1 MIRLA
6 LILFSAVVAGT
17 IFAFTLEL
25 PKPKPIDPTNMVKV
39 DVVAAREPV
48 PEPGTVMDVGDLSSG
63 YVHSGGYPRYMPPQ
77 APPEPVY
84 DEPVREAEPVARPA
98 PARSQS
104 DPVYYQRYVRESVS
118 REPPPMPRV
127 YQPQERPRVQQVDP
141 DPYRNRPRT
150 YYYDPNPRREAPR
163 QPDRRTQE
171 LNRERGCNAMA
182 SWCNNSRA
190 PNENRGRMQ
199 ENRGEDFFE

>member
-6 LILFSAVVAGT
+6 LILFSAVVAAT

-39 DVVAAREPV
+39 DVVAPREPV

-63 YVHSGGYPRYMPPQ
+63 YVHSDGYPRYMPPQ
-77 APPEPVY
+77 GPSAPVY
-84 DEPVREAEPVARPA
+84 DAPVREVEPEPRPA

-104 DPVYYQRYVRESVS
+104 DPVYYQRYVRESVR
-118 REPPPMPRV
+118 REPPMPRV

-141 DPYRNRPRT
+141 DRYSDRPRT
-150 YYYDPNPRREAPR
+150 YYYDPNPRRDRPAPS
-163 QPDRRTQE
+163 PSRTDE
-171 LNRERGCNAMA
+171 LNRQRGCNAMA
-182 SWCNNSRA
+182 RWCNNSRA
-190 PNENRGRMQ
+190 PNENRGRVQ